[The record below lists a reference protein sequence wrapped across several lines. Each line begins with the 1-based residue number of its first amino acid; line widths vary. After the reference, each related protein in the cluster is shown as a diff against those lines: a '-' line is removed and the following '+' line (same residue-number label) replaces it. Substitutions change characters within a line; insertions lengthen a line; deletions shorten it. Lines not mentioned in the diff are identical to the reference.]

1 MLLVGHLKVVAE
13 AWYVI
18 STRITM
24 DNFIENFYLADT
36 KKCALLKEKV
46 CDFLFDNAT
55 DALKKLS
62 DQEEGGLQSQNMI
75 ADVLTAVARGKRKRE
90 DYEGHDPSLINTMS
104 VDTMR
109 KRLDQ
114 RGFSVDGTRE
124 MLIDTLQKTFN
135 NNEVAVKGAG
145 TIEINGTYQRDG
157 DYKGAPKY
165 KRACL
170 FEEQDAEFILYRD
183 SYNSDQSPLSWC
195 WFISLWTNGDD
206 ENCFESFYKKPSD
219 EITPATGKWEFARFG
234 EVPYPTIS
242 FKDAP

>member
-1 MLLVGHLKVVAE
+1 MKVVAE

-18 STRITM
+18 STPITM
-24 DNFIENFYLADT
+24 ENFIENFYLADT

-90 DYEGHDPSLINTMS
+90 DYEGHDPRLINTMS

-135 NNEVAVKGAG
+135 NNEVVVKGAG
-145 TIEINGTYQRDG
+145 IIEINGTYQRDG
-157 DYKGAPKY
+157 EYKGAPKY
-165 KRACL
+165 KRTCR
-170 FEEQDAEFILYRD
+170 FEEQDAEFVLYRD
-183 SYNSDQSPLSWC
+183 SYNSDSDQSPLSWC

-206 ENCFESFYKKPSD
+206 ENCFESFYKKPAD
-219 EITPATGKWEFARFG
+219 EITPATGEWERSLYG
-234 EVPYPTIS
+234 EAPYPRIS